1 MKSYLLAV
9 RVSPGEDCVKTK
21 RRPSSQ
27 SMKMGL
33 KSNSSADTFDL
44 RLQTSSTVRKEIPV
58 I

>member
-1 MKSYLLAV
+1 MRSYLLAV

-33 KSNSSADTFDL
+33 KGSSPADTFDL
-44 RLQTSSTVRKEIPV
+44 RLQTSSTVRKEICV
-58 I
+58 T